1 MSQNNRYM
9 TGRSIVEL
17 MFIPIT
23 IRNTNDTTEKNTIVV
38 NIFSVCRNRF
48 VLLYTCFII
57 SCELLLEK
65 IKKINAQWCA
75 GLLVHESNQ

>member
-1 MSQNNRYM
+1 M

-38 NIFSVCRNRF
+38 NIFRLDEIGLYYSIP
-48 VLLYTCFII
+48 VLL
-57 SCELLLEK
+57 
-65 IKKINAQWCA
+65 
-75 GLLVHESNQ
+75 LVANY